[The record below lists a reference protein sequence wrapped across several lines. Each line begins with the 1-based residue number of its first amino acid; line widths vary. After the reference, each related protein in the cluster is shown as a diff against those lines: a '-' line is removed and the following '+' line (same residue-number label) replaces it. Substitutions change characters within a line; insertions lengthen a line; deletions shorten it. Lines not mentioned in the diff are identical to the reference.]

1 MMLLHF
7 YDKLNDWD
15 VLFLLKIGTIFYLF
29 SYLISLFLCKMT
41 EFLKKSLRNSDTN
54 YIFRYVKYF
63 WNKRYLNIHLHS
75 LKGSIIWKVAIKRQR
90 IIQDDGSVVD
100 TLLAEKLM
108 PKKFTVDLLVKH
120 LFVTWTVC
128 HKLAKQL
135 AAELGSSLQC
145 PIQLLVLW
153 STDINYMWLKQK
165 LTRKWAWNCICRLVS
180 IKMAVLFWCPQQIQR
195 IARLS
200 GNVHLFP
207 HHIWLKKQI
216 QSTFWSSK

>member
-1 MMLLHF
+1 MLALNSYLPLTPTCNDYRHVPPPLVQVLGIWTQLMLAQKMLLPTVSCTEPQGRHYSCPHF
-7 YDKLNDWD
+7 GRKNL
-15 VLFLLKIGTIFYLF
+15 
-29 SYLISLFLCKMT
+29 SL
-41 EFLKKSLRNSDTN
+41 
-54 YIFRYVKYF
+54 
-63 WNKRYLNIHLHS
+63 
-75 LKGSIIWKVAIKRQR
+75 
-90 IIQDDGSVVD
+90 
-100 TLLAEKLM
+100 
-108 PKKFTVDLLVKH
+108 KKFTVDLLVKH

-165 LTRKWAWNCICRLVS
+165 LTRNWSWNCICHLVS

-200 GNVHLFP
+200 GNVHLFS
-207 HHIWLKKQI
+207 HHIRLKKQI
-216 QSTFWSSK
+216 QSTLWSFK